1 MSRTVLREVRGET
14 PGPTYHLYRAVD
26 KVGDTVDFLLRAQRD
41 KAATRRY
48 FEKAIAGNGV
58 PETVTID
65 KSGANLAGLNA
76 INADRE
82 VPIKIRQSK
91 YMNNVV
97 EQDHRAIK
105 RIVRPMLGFKSFH
118 CARIILGG
126 IELMHMIAKG
136 QMKSDDGRHR
146 SVAEQF

>member
-1 MSRTVLREVRGET
+1 
-14 PGPTYHLYRAVD
+14 
-26 KVGDTVDFLLRAQRD
+26 
-41 KAATRRY
+41 
-48 FEKAIAGNGV
+48 
-58 PETVTID
+58 VTID

-82 VPIKIRQSK
+82 VSIKIQQSK
-91 YMNNVV
+91 YLNNVV
-97 EQDHRAIK
+97 KQDHRAIK
-105 RIVRPMLGFKSFH
+105 RVVRPMLGFKSFR

-146 SVAEQF
+146 SVPEQFYDLVK